1 MTRKPRASKSRC
13 ASLDDIWKRGRLG
26 HLPRPSI
33 RRRISAIG
41 FDKVDILD
49 ITGPLSTFA
58 AVNHIID
65 RDYDDMPGVYDC
77 EVLGKTSG
85 PVPTS
90 TGVSLMAERSYRRV
104 RSEIDTLIVPG
115 AARKSVAKARVDK
128 QLIAAI
134 QRLAPKSRRVASV
147 CTGAFLMAEA
157 GLLDGHTVVTH
168 WGACGR
174 LANEFPALHVDPEP
188 IFIRNGAVYSAA
200 GKTAGIDL
208 ALALIEEDLG
218 REWALEVSRYMVV
231 HLKRPGGQS
240 QFSVPLQA
248 QIKDGA
254 VLNGLPTW
262 ITNNLGAE
270 LSVADLAE
278 RAGMSERNFTRV
290 FRQELKTT
298 PAKFVEAARLEAARR
313 RMEES
318 TLPLETLARDLGFG
332 SGERLRRAFQRR
344 FGVNPDYYRER
355 FGRPTESSRNEA

>member
-1 MTRKPRASKSRC
+1 MTRKLRVSKSHC
-13 ASLDDIWKRGRLG
+13 APLDEIWKRGRLG
-26 HLPRPSI
+26 HLPRPATQ
-33 RRRISAIG
+33 RRISAVA

-65 RDYDDMPGVYDC
+65 RDYDDMPGVYEC
-77 EVLGKTSG
+77 EVLSKTAG
-85 PVPTS
+85 PVQTS
-90 TGVSLMAERSYRRV
+90 TGVALMAERSYRRV
-104 RSEIDTLIVPG
+104 RGEIDTLIVPG
-115 AARKSVAKARVDK
+115 AARKSVGKARTDK
-128 QLIAAI
+128 QLIASI

-208 ALALIEEDLG
+208 ALALVEEDLG
-218 REWALEVSRYMVV
+218 RDWALEVSRYMVV

-240 QFSVPLQA
+240 QFSVPLKA
-248 QIKDGA
+248 QIKDGEI
-254 VLNGLPTW
+254 LNGLPVW
-262 ITNNLGAE
+262 ITNNLGAD
-270 LSVADLAE
+270 LSVAVLAE

-298 PAKFVEAARLEAARR
+298 PAKFVEAARLEAARH
-313 RMEES
+313 RMTES

-344 FGVNPDYYRER
+344 FSVNPDYYRDQ
-355 FGRPTESSRNEA
+355 FGRSAEHTN

>member
-1 MTRKPRASKSRC
+1 MTRNRHGSTSHC
-13 ASLDDIWKRGRLG
+13 ALLDDIWNRGRLG
-26 HLPRPSI
+26 HLPRPVI
-33 RRRISAIG
+33 QRLISAIG

-65 RDYDDMPGVYDC
+65 RDYDNMPGVYEC
-77 EVLGKTSG
+77 EVLGKAVG
-85 PVPTS
+85 PVRTS
-90 TGVSLMAERSYRRV
+90 TGVALMAERSYRRV
-104 RSEIDTLIVPG
+104 RGEIDTLIVPG
-115 AARKSVAKARVDK
+115 AARKSVTKARADK

-134 QRLAPKSRRVASV
+134 QRLTPKSRRVASV

-174 LANEFPALHVDPEP
+174 LANEFPNLRVDPEP
-188 IFIRNGAVYSAA
+188 IFIRTGSVYSAA

-218 REWALEVSRYMVV
+218 RDWALEVSRYMVV
-231 HLKRPGGQS
+231 HLKRSGGQS

-248 QIKDGA
+248 QIKDSEA
-254 VLNGLPTW
+254 LNGLPTW

-270 LSVADLAE
+270 LSVAALAE
-278 RAGMSERNFTRV
+278 QAGMSERNFTRI
-290 FRQELKTT
+290 FRQELRTT
-298 PAKFVEAARLEAARR
+298 PAKFVEAARVEAARHR
-313 RMEES
+313 IEES

-344 FGVNPDYYRER
+344 FGVSPDYYRDR
-355 FGRPTESSRNEA
+355 FGHSADNSRIKV